1 MIGLNRFDSKRKF
14 ETFQPETKDTV
25 ERVGYV
31 PLKEQIRLYKEAGVL
46 LKETRAL
53 QYDYEDANGRSLTD
67 FEKIETA
74 TRDCKDF
81 ADMSALIA
89 RSEAQARAVELNRQR
104 QADYDAYIKAAAD
117 ALKEGSSTAG
127 TSQLDKK
134 EDK

>member
-1 MIGLNRFDSKRKF
+1 MIGLNRFDSKRMF
-14 ETFQPETKDTV
+14 EIFEPETKDTV

-53 QYDYEDANGRSLTD
+53 QYDYEDVDGRSLTD

-104 QADYDAYIKAAAD
+104 QADYEAYTKAAAD
-117 ALKEGSSTAG
+117 ALKEGSSVAG
-127 TSQLDKK
+127 TSQLDKQVEK
-134 EDK
+134 